1 MVKSLR
7 APVMRQPTWPSH
19 WSVASMLS
27 HIFLNLMKRT
37 CKPFY
42 FLIAHYVGYL
52 ETSLWL
58 DQLDQLDQLDH
69 PDYPIHPINLTILTT
84 LATLLHQPDQLFVS
98 FPNPFALSEAENLSD
113 QLYTQI
119 DTSFYDEGGGEGWCL
134 IRINRLFHQH
144 HNLNQTSALVYC
156 SVYHS
161 VSKYLKSLVS
171 LT

>member
-1 MVKSLR
+1 
-7 APVMRQPTWPSH
+7 
-19 WSVASMLS
+19 
-27 HIFLNLMKRT
+27 MKRT

-42 FLIAHYVGYL
+42 FLIKHYVGYL

-98 FPNPFALSEAENLSD
+98 FPNPFALSEAKNLSD

-119 DTSFYDEGGGEGWCL
+119 DTSFYDEGGVGL
-134 IRINRLFHQH
+134 V
-144 HNLNQTSALVYC
+144 LNPYQQALSSA
-156 SVYHS
+156 S
-161 VSKYLKSLVS
+161 
-171 LT
+171 

>member
-1 MVKSLR
+1 
-7 APVMRQPTWPSH
+7 
-19 WSVASMLS
+19 
-27 HIFLNLMKRT
+27 MKRT

-98 FPNPFALSEAENLSD
+98 FPNPFALSEVENLSD
-113 QLYTQI
+113 QSYTQI
-119 DTSFYDEGGGEGWCL
+119 DTSFYDEGGGGL
-134 IRINRLFHQH
+134 V
-144 HNLNQTSALVYC
+144 LNPYQQALSSA
-156 SVYHS
+156 S
-161 VSKYLKSLVS
+161 
-171 LT
+171 